1 MKYVNNKAN
10 KDLLKE
16 YISFIPTGYNFDN
29 ETAKKV
35 FAVLH
40 FYSHL
45 NNHQP
50 FTIGMRTIADD
61 AMISTMTVSRTMKL
75 LIEKYKYVEC
85 QKGHLK
91 VNSTYQILSPST
103 ETSIVTSTETS
114 NKNDMLQRD
123 QMLQQNVT
131 TKLIDDVTITY
142 TDNEQV
148 TEVGNEQMLQCVTE
162 GSQKGEM
169 LHKYKYNNKLKH
181 KHNYNGT
188 YNKNS
193 YKTNNTLNKQAVN
206 NNNNSIKVIG
216 MNSNS
221 ITKENNKENVSIEM
235 FSSLLEKLVSIQQN
249 TANMLEKLISFE
261 VKCSQLEERVNKQSE
276 QIDYLNGCLTKAR
289 EAYRQ
294 LREEKI
300 KNNNAIANSPTL
312 VGNTSI
318 EKKQSITLNVTPTPS
333 MVERDEAH
341 NAYKEKISQFYA
353 CKKAK
358 DFTSAQVCLSE
369 LQKMAE
375 DCKLNSHQ
383 LECVKNAKNY
393 LESDLHKQN
402 TSSNA
407 TADSTPQPW
416 ENDKWRKFCE
426 ETAQK
431 WEIAKKYAYQDKL
444 YHSNEFHL
452 TEEILN
458 AHHKLLEVV
467 QVFNSTGK
475 RKQLEAFRSFLAK
488 YNIAC
493 LSLKGRAIE
502 IDKLQKHYDNA
513 LEELNAHQAK
523 LGSLSVQ
530 NEDGGTTV
538 HTEEENRSEGLK
550 SGKNEV
556 FGTNTPTTEQE
567 NTSKQPVCTVEC
579 VNVSN
584 SVSFKSVQPQFSG
597 DLEAE
602 VDKLMANHLPSCTK

>member
-1 MKYVNNKAN
+1 MKYVDNKAN

-16 YISFIPTGYNFDN
+16 YISFIPTAYNFDN

-50 FTIGMRTIADD
+50 FTIGQRQIADES
-61 AMISTMTVSRTMKL
+61 MLSQMTVSRAMKL

-91 VNSTYQILSPST
+91 VNSTYQILSPTT
-103 ETSIVTSTETS
+103 ETSIETSTETL

-123 QMLQQNVT
+123 QMFQQNVS
-131 TKLIDDVTITY
+131 TKLIDDVSITY

-148 TEVGNEQMLQCVTE
+148 TEVGNKQMFQCVSE
-162 GSQKGEM
+162 GSQKGQM
-169 LHKYKYNNKLKH
+169 FHKYKYNNKLKH

-193 YKTNNTLNKQAVN
+193 YKTNNTLSKQAVN
-206 NNNNSIKVIG
+206 NNNNSIKAIG
-216 MNSNS
+216 MNS
-221 ITKENNKENVSIEM
+221 ITKENNKENVSTEM
-235 FSSLLEKLVSIQQN
+235 FGSLLEKLVSIQQN

-261 VKCSQLEERVNKQSE
+261 LKCSQLEQRVNKQSE
-276 QIDYLNGCLTKAR
+276 QIDYLNGRLTQAR

-300 KNNNAIANSPTL
+300 KNNNAISNSPTL

-318 EKKQSITLNVTPTPS
+318 EKKQSITLNVTPSPS

-353 CKKAK
+353 YKKAK
-358 DFTSAQVCLSE
+358 DFASAQVCLSE
-369 LQKMAE
+369 LQQMAE

-383 LECVKNAKNY
+383 FECVKNAKNY
-393 LESDLHKQN
+393 LESDLLKQK

-407 TADSTPQPW
+407 IADSTHQHW

-467 QVFNSTGK
+467 QAFNSTGK

-502 IDKLQKHYDNA
+502 IDKLQLLYDNA
-513 LEELNAHQAK
+513 LEQLNAHQAK

-579 VNVSN
+579 VNVSD
-584 SVSFKSVQPQFSG
+584 SVSFRSVQPQQFS
-597 DLEAE
+597 DDIEAE
-602 VDKLMANHLPSCTK
+602 VDKLMANHLPSTK